1 MVSKR
6 LVSRSS
12 GKFRD
17 RADQDAVGATDVENE
32 DLEGGKFSGVLG
44 LACMPSTHLTLT
56 S

>member
-6 LVSRSS
+6 LVSRGS

-44 LACMPSTHLTLT
+44 LACMSSTH
-56 S
+56 